1 MTTDWN
7 KVRGAVALTA
17 DVVEHGSR
25 AVEKVHLE
33 TAGRPFRILEQIPG
47 INTPA
52 KVVHVVHDLCVTSVY
67 WQIRMWNRL
76 ARAVADTALPGSN
89 AAAPDGKA
97 KGGPGEPAR

>member
-1 MTTDWN
+1 MTDWN

-47 INTPA
+47 VNAPA

-76 ARAVADTALPGSN
+76 ARAVADTALPGTDV
-89 AAAPDGKA
+89 APPDATSK
-97 KGGPGEPAR
+97 PPVDPQE